1 MPRRNRLFPALL
13 ALAMLIAP
21 ASLAAQSHLDWT
33 QPCSTEL
40 PFTDDEAR
48 EILATERPFAPT
60 DRDLF
65 YSSTHPDWA
74 DMPPP
79 PVFRAEEPTEDEVRN
94 ELRRILEARFSCSPH
109 RVAGGLAV
117 LDDPVAI
124 EKIPDARLRAA
135 LAALTGTIG
144 EPAIRF
150 ALETSEVESIHF
162 GVGTMPGR
170 GLDFRYAFTSTDRE
184 GELII
189 VIDLTYRHV
198 HFAALAPILFHEL
211 LHAGDNVDPAGEIEE
226 TIAFS
231 LQALVYMELLLVE
244 PDLALSPDILTWDL
258 NNRTALVRLNSAPM
272 GDDGLTVLVPE
283 SDVPIDPTRVE
294 SVTQFS
300 DLYAAES
307 APTEDEDWV
316 GQPSIGN
323 ELLRTVLQRLAEPGE
338 RPPDEADFDDETLEF
353 VDRNHAP
360 LTAAELV
367 TVACILRLDAPCE

>member
-1 MPRRNRLFPALL
+1 V
-13 ALAMLIAP
+13 
-21 ASLAAQSHLDWT
+21 
-33 QPCSTEL
+33 
-40 PFTDDEAR
+40 
-48 EILATERPFAPT
+48 
-60 DRDLF
+60 
-65 YSSTHPDWA
+65 
-74 DMPPP
+74 PPP
-79 PVFRAEEPTEDEVRN
+79 PTFRAEEPTEEEVRD
-94 ELRRILEARFSCSPH
+94 ELRRVLEARFPCSPH
-109 RVAGGLAV
+109 RVAGGLSV
-117 LDDPVAI
+117 LDDPVAM
-124 EKIPDARLRAA
+124 EKIPDHRLRGA

-150 ALETSEVESIHF
+150 ALETSEVQSIHF

-231 LQALVYMELLLVE
+231 LQALVYMELLLTQ
-244 PDLALSPDILTWDL
+244 PNLALNPDILTWDL
-258 NNRTALVRLNSAPM
+258 NNRTALVRLNSAPP
-272 GDDGLTVLVPE
+272 GDEGLTLRVSE

-307 APTEDEDWV
+307 APTDQEHWV
-316 GQPSIGN
+316 GEPSVGN
-323 ELLRTVLQRLAEPGE
+323 ELLRAVLERLAEPGE
-338 RPPDEADFDDETLEF
+338 SPPDDADFDEETLEF
-353 VDRNHAP
+353 VDRNHDP

-367 TVACILRLDAPCE
+367 TVACILKLDAPCK